1 MTERLTYSEAL
12 ILSGQSA
19 STEVDL
25 RNFDLVGIIMPAGWT
40 AAGLSFAA
48 CWKSDG
54 SGSSTTLTETF
65 IPVRDDGNLE
75 VTLTVAAN
83 FYVVLSTANR
93 DKLKA
98 LGRTKLISGTNA
110 VPVAQGANRL
120 FGLILAQT
128 GD

>member
-1 MTERLTYSEAL
+1 MTERLTYAEAL
-12 ILSGQSA
+12 IANGQSA

-25 RNFDLVGIIMPAGWT
+25 RNFDLVGLIMPSWT

-48 CWKSDG
+48 CWKNDG
-54 SGSSTTLTETF
+54 SGSSSSLTETF
-65 IPVRDDGNLE
+65 LPVRDDGNLE
-75 VTLTVAAN
+75 VTLTVAAS

-110 VPVAQGANRL
+110 VPVVQGGARL
-120 FGLILAQT
+120 IGLVMAQT